1 MFMLLLNTCVAAV
14 VFRSA
19 TIQRMGVSRSTPRMA
34 ELAFGAPAN
43 SVWNDEI
50 RQSWSRAY
58 SSYAGGTT
66 NYEITDVEG
75 VIPAT
80 LRGTVFRNGPGNFER
95 GGRRF
100 KHVLDGDGLICRIA
114 IDGSSGRASFA
125 SKFVLTPSY
134 VAEEQADDV
143 LFRNTFGTQPDS
155 PLSNV
160 FNLKLKNP
168 ANTNVQMWGGK
179 LLALWEAALPVRL
192 DPHTLDYMSKETF
205 DGALPDGWATVTSG
219 AEAIDRGLGLGVAFT
234 AHPREDR
241 KRGRMVG
248 WSWAASVGREEL
260 AATLYEM
267 DTISG
272 KILATTPVKL
282 PAAVAPHDFAITD
295 NYYIFV
301 LNGMELNLAPYILG
315 LTGPVGALLTT
326 GQGVRLYIVPRPGGA
341 ADGRKPVTVSTADP
355 YFCIHHAN
363 AFEELPVAAGA
374 APLIRLYTAAW
385 PSVGRGP
392 FLGDWGGEVPLYDD
406 GKIAP
411 TMLLQSTIRLFPDG
425 ASVERSIVA
434 GKACI
439 DHPHVDPRFEGDA
452 RCRYLYMSYC
462 NDLDSEGQPGAS
474 VSGSPPIGYARWDR
488 QTDETIMWRAPP
500 NTFCEEVV
508 VIPRPRGGNGGSS
521 SGASASSASGVGST
535 SDAIPS
541 SDEADVWIA
550 AMMFDA
556 TRGQSCL
563 AILDGDR
570 IEDGP
575 VCQLWLQHHVPHGL
589 HGCFTEQ
596 VFGLD

>member
-1 MFMLLLNTCVAAV
+1 MPDEGSPAAAEPTQDSKGRAFISMAKLAEHSKRDSVWMTIHGKVYDVTKYLDDHPGGEEVLLDRAGKDATEDYEDVGHSNEARKALLPLEIGEISPSEQKA
-14 VFRSA
+14 A

-114 IDGSSGRASFA
+114 IDGSTGRASFA

-134 VAEEQADDV
+134 VAEEQADD
-143 LFRNTFGTQPDS
+143 
-155 PLSNV
+155 
-160 FNLKLKNP
+160 
-168 ANTNVQMWGGK
+168 MWGGK

-341 ADGRKPVTVSTADP
+341 ADGRKPVAVSTADP

-488 QTDETIMWRAPP
+488 HTDETIVWRAPP
-500 NTFCEEVV
+500 NTFCEEV
-508 VIPRPRGGNGGSS
+508 
-521 SGASASSASGVGST
+521 
-535 SDAIPS
+535 
-541 SDEADVWIA
+541 
-550 AMMFDA
+550 
-556 TRGQSCL
+556 
-563 AILDGDR
+563 
-570 IEDGP
+570 
-575 VCQLWLQHHVPHGL
+575 
-589 HGCFTEQ
+589 
-596 VFGLD
+596 